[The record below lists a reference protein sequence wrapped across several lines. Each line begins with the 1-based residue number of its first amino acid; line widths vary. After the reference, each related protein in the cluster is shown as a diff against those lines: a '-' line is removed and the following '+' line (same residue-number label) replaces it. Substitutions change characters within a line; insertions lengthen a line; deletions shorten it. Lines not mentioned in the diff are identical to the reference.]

1 MEISYSRRRARQRHQ
16 LFQDVVSVRTFFEF
30 LATIFS
36 FSLSKIDKYSGNR
49 LNRLMIRIF
58 DGVSRNEK

>member
-36 FSLSKIDKYSGNR
+36 YSLSKID
-49 LNRLMIRIF
+49 
-58 DGVSRNEK
+58 